1 MPHHHAARTRHVDGS
16 IKDLGQCEVKPCEQD
31 GVGSKRQGGWADHDS
46 LNRDVRPVLLLSI
59 ADRGGA
65 CVGCVR
71 SLGRVGGSERVGLFD
86 FVCFGFVCEYEAR
99 LAQSVER
106 KTLNLVVVGS
116 SPTVGDC
123 FCHFGLARTS
133 ALDMRDDRL

>member
-1 MPHHHAARTRHVDGS
+1 MTGKIWPFFLRTGSRRSSPACMPHHHAARTRYVDGS

-31 GVGSKRQGGWADHDS
+31 EVGAKRQGGWADHDS

-71 SLGRVGGSERVGLFD
+71 SLGRVGGSERVD
-86 FVCFGFVCEYEAR
+86 
-99 LAQSVER
+99 
-106 KTLNLVVVGS
+106 
-116 SPTVGDC
+116 
-123 FCHFGLARTS
+123 
-133 ALDMRDDRL
+133 